1 MSDQN
6 YKLQI
11 KKIQSEIQKELESYK
26 ESEQVAI
33 LTRIASDL
41 KQGYHQRGIRNL
53 KKILNSPN
61 WWVVLVI
68 GIAIPIILY
77 ILLIWISLIVE

>member
-1 MSDQN
+1 MSDQI
-6 YKLQI
+6 YELQI
-11 KKIQSEIQKELESYK
+11 KKLQSEIQEELESYK

-41 KQGYHQRGIRNL
+41 KQGYHQKGICNL
-53 KKILNSPN
+53 KKILGFPN
-61 WWVVLVI
+61 WWIVLAI
-68 GIAIPIILY
+68 GIAIPIIFY